1 MERVHRTR
9 CQRGRGHL
17 INGVTREVIP
27 ARCKSWRD
35 CAYCAWIYGRA
46 VERLFRQVKQLC
58 AFVVFTMPPE
68 FGDWRK
74 KEHISAQAV
83 AMRRLRERLFRRFAR
98 RFAMVWTREHN
109 THGEGAGRLHLN
121 LLWDK
126 YWVEQEWLSKTA
138 EACGFGRIVHISRV
152 TESRIASGEGKGR
165 SVDRYATK
173 CLRYA
178 SKELSSQSDWPK
190 GTRRW
195 DASREARAQMQRQER
210 NPDWYWSPFEPRIV
224 EIEGRSYAAPEP
236 PAQRE
241 YWLLPD
247 HYLQR
252 RAALGEVQ
260 PCAGSSPPIQISWP
274 FR

>member
-1 MERVHRTR
+1 
-9 CQRGRGHL
+9 
-17 INGVTREVIP
+17 
-27 ARCKSWRD
+27 
-35 CAYCAWIYGRA
+35 
-46 VERLFRQVKQLC
+46 RQVKQLC
-58 AFVVFTMPPE
+58 AFVVFTMPRE
-68 FGDWRK
+68 LGDWRN

-126 YWVEQEWLSKTA
+126 YWAEREWLAKTA

-152 TESRIASGEGKGR
+152 TEGRIASGEGKGR
-165 SVDRYATK
+165 RVDRYATK

-195 DASREARAQMQRQER
+195 DASREARAQMQR
-210 NPDWYWSPFEPRIV
+210 
-224 EIEGRSYAAPEP
+224 PE
-236 PAQRE
+236 
-241 YWLLPD
+241 
-247 HYLQR
+247 
-252 RAALGEVQ
+252 
-260 PCAGSSPPIQISWP
+260 
-274 FR
+274 